1 MSQENVDAVRGVY
14 EAFAKGDVPFV
25 LGLFDPEIEWNEAEN
40 YIYAD
45 RNPYVGPE
53 AVLGG
58 VFMRLG
64 TEWDGFSAEPQEFL
78 DAGEKAVALGT
89 YVGAYKATGKPV
101 RAQFAHVW
109 TLRGGKVIGFQQYT
123 DTAQFARAVSD

>member
-1 MSQENVDAVRGVY
+1 MSQENVDAVRGMY

-25 LGLFDPEIEWNEAEN
+25 LGLFDPEIEWNVAEN
-40 YIYAD
+40 HIYAD

-53 AVLGG
+53 AVLNG
-58 VFMRLG
+58 VFLRLA
-64 TEWDGFSAEPQEFL
+64 TEWEGYSVSPKEFL
-78 DAGEKAVALGT
+78 DAGEKVVVLGT
-89 YVGAYKATGKPV
+89 YGGAYKATGRPV

-109 TLRGGKVIGFQQYT
+109 TLRGGKVISFQQYT